1 MQLDLPGQ
9 DPLRA
14 CFGETTG
21 CLLVEVPESG
31 QNDFERL
38 FSGLDQLRLGRVTA
52 EPQLGLA
59 AQGQPLMQVPVQKL
73 LQAWKPQA
81 EKEVSA

>member
-9 DPLRA
+9 DPLRD

-21 CLLVEVPESG
+21 CLLVEVPESDQDG
-31 QNDFERL
+31 FERL
-38 FSGLDQLRLGRVTA
+38 FSGLDWLRLGRVIG
-52 EPQLGLA
+52 EQQLRLA
-59 AQGQPLMQVPVQKL
+59 AQSRPWIQVPVREL
-73 LQAWKPQA
+73 LRAWKPQA